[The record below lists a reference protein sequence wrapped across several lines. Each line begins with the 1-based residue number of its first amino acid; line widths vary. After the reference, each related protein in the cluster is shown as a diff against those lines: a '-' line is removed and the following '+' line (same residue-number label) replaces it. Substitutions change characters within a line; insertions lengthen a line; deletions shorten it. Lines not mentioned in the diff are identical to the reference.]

1 MIKKVK
7 IIPIL
12 AFLFLFQGCYTQLAW
27 LHQPESEKEEFTFN
41 EEDPYG
47 LNGMERY
54 TDFIPYS
61 QNPYGYNRYGYDSNF
76 WSYHGNYGSPFG
88 LYSPYSSYYSNQ
100 MYSPYGYGYNR
111 YGYYPYSTG
120 YGLTSPIIFN
130 EVNSQPQRKWDRRDM
145 TSSGSNLV
153 IRREVPL
160 MMVTAQPIRKQ
171 SPNSKFISSPF
182 FLAKNSN
189 IPSSRVSSY
198 NTSTTRSWN
207 SGGSF
212 SGTRSSG
219 RTSSSSTKSSS
230 SGRVTRRR

>member
-1 MIKKVK
+1 MIKKLN
-7 IIPIL
+7 IIPVV

-27 LHQPESEKEEFTFN
+27 FHQPEIQEKSSLSEY
-41 EEDPYG
+41 DPYG
-47 LNGMERY
+47 LNEIERSS
-54 TDFIPYS
+54 DFIPYS
-61 QNPYGYNRYGYDSNF
+61 QNPYGYGRYGYDSNF

-120 YGLTSPIIFN
+120 YGLTSPVIVS
-130 EVNSQPQRKWDRRDM
+130 EVNGQPQRKWNRRDM

-160 MMVTAQPIRKQ
+160 MMVAAQPIRKQ
-171 SPNSKFISSPF
+171 SPNSKFISSPYY
-182 FLAKNSN
+182 LAKNSN
-189 IPSSRVSSY
+189 ISSTRGSSY
-198 NTSTTRSWN
+198 NSPTPRSWN
-207 SGGSF
+207 GGSF
-212 SGTRSSG
+212 SGTRSTG
-219 RTSSSSTKSSS
+219 TTSSSSSKSSS